1 MKPRAPCRTLGVAP
15 AISSYL
21 PRSLTAENL
30 CRCVNSL
37 LLIICVEQCV
47 SKGLAPSLHLKK
59 EGNDDQRVAAS
70 PEIGNVTPNLWMDLI
85 LQQGRSEAFLEQF
98 TPTARGAPL
107 LSASCP
113 TLPHSL
119 VQLRLAL
126 STSDGDYD
134 AAERGHFALDS

>member
-1 MKPRAPCRTLGVAP
+1 MLRAVPWVWLLRQSLPTYP
-15 AISSYL
+15 AL
-21 PRSLTAENL
+21 RPENL

-37 LLIICVEQCV
+37 LLIFACVEQCV

-107 LSASCP
+107 SK
-113 TLPHSL
+113 
-119 VQLRLAL
+119 
-126 STSDGDYD
+126 G
-134 AAERGHFALDS
+134 